1 MAPFLSV
8 TFKIVSKRCYGDG
21 SSCDNAAKRVLACM
35 ASPNVILILG
45 GFTIAIALNKHRLD
59 RRLAVWVLAHAGH
72 SFKLFLAVLMILGA
86 FMSMWISNVVAPA
99 LMAFIVQPILL
110 NVDKQTGKCVALAIA
125 FSCNVGGMLTPIAS
139 PQNDV
144 AVERLNDY
152 DQGVGFGGWILI
164 SLPICIIFLFII
176 WIFLLVWFKPS
187 QTSLNT
193 EGLIQESRPLFWE
206 DYLIIFTVILTVILW
221 CTYKSMEN
229 FWGSLGIIA
238 LLPIVILFGVGILD
252 KQDLSK

>member
-8 TFKIVSKRCYGDG
+8 TFKIISKRCYGDG

-45 GFTIAIALNKHRLD
+45 GFTIAIALNKFRLD

-152 DQGVGFGGWILI
+152 DLGVGFGGWILI
-164 SLPICIIFLFII
+164 SLPMCAIFLVII
-176 WIFLLVWFKPS
+176 WAFLIWWFKPS
-187 QTSLNT
+187 QGALNMDT
-193 EGLIQESRPLFWE
+193 LLQVDHPWTWE
-206 DYLIIFTVILTVILW
+206 H
-221 CTYKSMEN
+221 
-229 FWGSLGIIA
+229 
-238 LLPIVILFGVGILD
+238 
-252 KQDLSK
+252 